1 MYQLCSNLSHC
12 KVYSFIG
19 HWLSFSH
26 SVMSDSATPW
36 TAACQDSL
44 SFTISQRMPS
54 NHFILCCPFS
64 NPQSFPASGSFP
76 MSQLFTAG
84 GQSIGASALSS
95 VLLMNIQDWF
105 PLGLIGLISLLPK
118 DSQESSPAPQFK
130 SINASVLS
138 LLYGPTLTSVHDY
151 WKSHNFDNMDLC
163 WFFNTPSKFVIAFLS
178 RSKCLLISWLQSLS
192 IVILEPKKI
201 KSVTVSIFPPSIDH
215 EVMGTDA
222 MMIAQL
228 YYNWLCYMKQS
239 SVPVIGT

>member
-1 MYQLCSNLSHC
+1 MDCSMPGLPVLHYLPEDAQTH
-12 KVYSFIG
+12 V
-19 HWLSFSH
+19 HWVDDAIQPFHPLLPLF
-26 SVMSDSATPW
+26 
-36 TAACQDSL
+36 Q
-44 SFTISQRMPS
+44 PS
-54 NHFILCCPFS
+54 IFPSIRVFS
-64 NPQSFPASGSFP
+64 NESALHSRWPKYG
-76 MSQLFTAG
+76 T
-84 GQSIGASALSS
+84 SALSS

-105 PLGLIGLISLLPK
+105 PLGLIGLISLLSK

-163 WFFNTPSKFVIAFLS
+163 QFFNTLSKFVIAFLS

-201 KSVTVSIFPPSIDH
+201 KSVTVSIFSPSIDH

-228 YYNWLCYMKQS
+228 YYNWLCCMKQS